1 MPRSRE
7 EVKVGLVVILAGI
20 LLLASLVFVGGVN
33 LLRKKKVTY
42 TTYFKFA
49 GGIEPGSL
57 VRFGGLQ
64 GGSVQAEEID
74 PGDSTRIR
82 ARLFVAART
91 PIRPHSN
98 ARRSTLG
105 ALGETDVEDPAGTRD
120 PGLR

>member
-20 LLLASLVFVGGVN
+20 LLLASLVFVGGGN

-57 VRFGGLQ
+57 VRFGGVKVGGVPAQ
-64 GGSVQAEEID
+64 GIEPRDSPPL
-74 PGDSTRIR
+74 PG
-82 ARLFVAART
+82 RLFVASQT
-91 PIRPHSN
+91 PDSPNSKAPIL
-98 ARRSTLG
+98 A
-105 ALGETDVEDPAGTRD
+105 
-120 PGLR
+120 

>member
-57 VRFGGLQ
+57 GRFGGLKE
-64 GGSVQAEEID
+64 GRGQARGLD

-82 ARLFVAART
+82 VRLLFAAKT
-91 PIRPHSN
+91 PLRPNSK
-98 ARRSTLG
+98 APLSTPGFLG
-105 ALGETDVEDPAGTRD
+105 DDHVDATAGTPN
-120 PGLR
+120 PGL